1 MQYVKELENYV
12 VWLEECPSF
21 LEHAC
26 AHDMYV
32 VLTLVFNGITS
43 ISYPKKINISPN
55 RRVTRDDMSLI
66 D

>member
-43 ISYPKKINISPN
+43 ISYPKKKNSPP
-55 RRVTRDDMSLI
+55 I
-66 D
+66 EG